1 MENTNIFEEFQ
12 QRKNKVK
19 NLSKAALEKGWL
31 TQDDYNEIINKLEN
45 DTLTIGVIGQ
55 MKCGKSTFLNAF
67 LFNDTV
73 LPAATNPM
81 TAALSIITYGKEKDI
96 VAEFYSQ
103 DEWAN
108 LKMQAERNLGDDP
121 SDSEVNMKQ
130 AAMEVYAKSKMIAN
144 EIPSLLGKTKNDR
157 FENLIDYVGAD
168 GKYVS
173 ITKSVTIHYPVGWL
187 KGVEIV
193 DTPGFND
200 PIVSRELRTQEFLK
214 KADVV
219 VMLLYAGRAFDA
231 TDRDIVFEKVRKVG
245 VGKILVGVNKYDLLI
260 DRESEEEI
268 ISNVE
273 EEIRK
278 ACREPKYR
286 DDLLIQETMRGIKP
300 LLLSANMALMAK
312 MPLNKVYNDP
322 DLKFHFDE
330 SCKLFG
336 NEKQDQ
342 QQMLKDSLIGNIED
356 AVREVIEKSKADILI
371 KKPTNHIFQLA
382 NNKKEEIETAIKTET
397 NTLKELKSPD
407 ADLEDRLDNIKRAQK
422 RIERKIE
429 GATNKLANE
438 FDEITDS
445 SIESM
450 QNIVFDAKDDCM
462 RIAGS
467 ARRNEVG
474 TKLNTRI
481 ERLNQIDLPKAEK
494 SYKKKFVKALNNTCE
509 DFANEVEEQIERYI
523 DDCEGIK
530 EAFRSAVG
538 RGANDIKNGTENTD
552 FYLLNSHFENQSIG
566 TFSKILVPV
575 WVLRVLSDWRED
587 INNQIQYHFS
597 QYNFKQQK
605 TDIQKI
611 RPAYLKL
618 LQTEATSKLLG
629 ELVDTLTE
637 ALESKEKREKLINE
651 TESSLANNKRSLSEL
666 ESQILELKSIIS

>member
-587 INNQIQYHFS
+587 INQIQYHFS